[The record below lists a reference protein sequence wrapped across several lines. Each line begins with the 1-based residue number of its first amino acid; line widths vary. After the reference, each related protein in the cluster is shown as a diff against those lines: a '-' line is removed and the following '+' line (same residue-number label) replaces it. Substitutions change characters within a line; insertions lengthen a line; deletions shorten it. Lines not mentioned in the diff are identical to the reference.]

1 VPSCSAVVSRTSA
14 GFCRAARSG
23 FVGTDQQRN
32 FPVGAFDVA
41 SAGVPGRGGSGGKT
55 TSPLPL
61 QPPLQ
66 TPLQSAEKR
75 RLDAPLP
82 KRPDLEPRA
91 MRRASHRP
99 LTPILARPGLDV
111 IGGDVQ
117 HGKVW
122 RRVSIKRISLWSKW
136 ALVSE
141 GATKTSPP
149 GSRRKAWSDRW
160 HLVEASHK
168 SCASRLNL

>member
-1 VPSCSAVVSRTSA
+1 MQRGGIEDLGRFLSGDQVRVCRNRSAEEFPA
-14 GFCRAARSG
+14 GAL
-23 FVGTDQQRN
+23 
-32 FPVGAFDVA
+32 DVA
-41 SAGVPGRGGSGGKT
+41 SAGVPGRGGSGGRDDIAT
-55 TSPLPL
+55 ATATAIA
-61 QPPLQ
+61 
-66 TPLQSAEKR
+66 TPLQSTEKR
-75 RLDAPLP
+75 HLDAPLP

-91 MRRASHRP
+91 TRRAAHRP
-99 LTPILARPGLDV
+99 LTPILARPGLEL